1 MDGAIAA
8 RRRAGRAPSP
18 VAALTA
24 ARAAPFAVPRQ
35 PTWASASAPAS
46 ASHSVTARQSA
57 LKIASGM
64 PRAVV
69 ESTSTAPATP
79 PRVRAWATSAPW
91 TWRAEAAGEG
101 GPFSGPP
108 ISLVSAP
115 PQKRRNVVIVLAVQ
129 RAVALGACLAEA
141 SPPCGR
147 RARRRRAAR
156 GARCARQVHHLA
168 GRLEL

>member
-1 MDGAIAA
+1 MSLVDDYTIEERPGTEE
-8 RRRAGRAPSP
+8 RHDRG
-18 VAALTA
+18 
-24 ARAAPFAVPRQ
+24 VPRDRG
-35 PTWASASAPAS
+35 AP
-46 ASHSVTARQSA
+46 R
-57 LKIASGM
+57 LCRG
-64 PRAVV
+64 
-69 ESTSTAPATP
+69 APNM
-79 PRVRAWATSAPW
+79 
-91 TWRAEAAGEG
+91 GGYG
-101 GPFSGPP
+101 GPFQGPHFINP
-108 ISLVSAP
+108 RDVSISAP